1 MRPRVSRPARKN
13 GMTDST
19 GNRAIWIG
27 NDHGGYDLKLQVAEF
42 LRGKSIAVHDA
53 GCHSTGIVR
62 YPYYA
67 AQVVEAILRGEAQRG
82 ILICS
87 TGIGMSI
94 IANKYRGIRASLC
107 TSTYMGRMTRAHNDS
122 NVLCLGGKIT
132 GVFEALDILDTW
144 LATPYEG
151 GRHNISLGLIRDA
164 ETAISTCGVWEPADP
179 MVPRQ
184 E

>member
-1 MRPRVSRPARKN
+1 MQSPQGK
-13 GMTDST
+13 
-19 GNRAIWIG
+19 AIWVG
-27 NDHGGYDLKLQVAEF
+27 CDHGGYELKLQVLDWLAQHAF
-42 LRGKSIAVHDA
+42 PFHDA
-53 GCHSTGIVR
+53 GCYSAEIVR

-67 AQVVEAILRGEAQRG
+67 AQVAEAIVRGEATQG

-132 GVFEALDILDTW
+132 GSFEALDILETW
-144 LATPYEG
+144 LKTSFEG
-151 GRHNISLGLIRDA
+151 GRHTISLGLIGNA
-164 ETAISTCGVWEPADP
+164 EQALEGCSLWNPADP
-179 MVPRQ
+179 MSSQ
-184 E
+184 